1 MIVIIMIL
9 IVGLVLNLQV
19 QAADVGNSFSSGG
32 FSSSY
37 SGSSS
42 SSSGDIFELFFDI
55 LYMILYL
62 PFPLNIIIIGLMI
75 YSLVFAQRKTN
86 YNVKKSQ
93 INKNVR
99 SNRHISMH
107 KQEMINDLIEI
118 RENDPSFS
126 KYEFESYAKELY
138 LMIEEAIESQDT
150 SKISN
155 YINPE
160 LLSNFQQYIDQVK
173 SQGKHIIFDG
183 QEFLSSEI
191 KDIIFS
197 EEYQKIILELF
208 INEKTLIIKNNKN
221 MPTKINR
228 INKVVELEFVRKS
241 SMKTNDTRLSV
252 TNCQTCG
259 APNSIEVSGSCQ
271 YCGTNLVNDYSGWV
285 LMNEKKIGEK
295 ESLYYKMYS
304 SGVLS
309 IHNHEQETVEQ
320 VLQVDDSFNQEEFE
334 QYVAESFIAV
344 QEGWENRDM
353 ESVRKF
359 ESDELFRTHR
369 QQIQEYIDKK
379 QYPYLENQEINDIH
393 LNEFII
399 DGKNEYLNV
408 IVDCNLQVFLKDAS
422 GKIIDGNQSFKNNG
436 YKLRYKRAAGVQS
449 QKIELAT
456 CPNCGAP
463 LEFGESGAC
472 AYCQSFVT
480 NGEHGW
486 VLDNYEALYQF
497 KKGNLNYRKSV
508 YEKMQLKQEEQK
520 NV

>member
-1 MIVIIMIL
+1 MIVIVMII
-9 IVGLVLNLQV
+9 IVGLTLNLQV

-42 SSSGDIFELFFDI
+42 SGDLSGSIFDI
-55 LYMILYL
+55 IYIILYL
-62 PFPLNIIIIGLMI
+62 PFPLNIMVIGLMI
-75 YSLVFAQRKTN
+75 YFVVVAQQKTN
-86 YNVKKSQ
+86 YNVKKNQ
-93 INKNVR
+93 IKRNVK
-99 SNRHISMH
+99 SNQHVNMH
-107 KQEMINDLIEI
+107 KQEIIKDLIEI

-126 KYEFESYAKELY
+126 KFEFESYAKELY

-155 YINPE
+155 YVNPE
-160 LLSNFQQYIDQVK
+160 LLKNFEQYINQIK
-173 SQGKHIIFDG
+173 SQGKHNIFDG

-191 KDIIFS
+191 KDIVFDP
-197 EEYQKIILELF
+197 EYQKIVLELF
-208 INEKTLIIKNNKN
+208 INEKTLIINDNKKVPNN
-221 MPTKINR
+221 INR

-241 SMKTNDTRLSV
+241 NMKTNDARLSV

-259 APNSIEVSGSCQ
+259 APNSIEASGSCQ

-285 LMNEKKIGEK
+285 LMNERKLGEK

-309 IHNHEQETVEQ
+309 IHNHEQKTVEQ
-320 VLQVDDSFNQEEFE
+320 VLQVDKLFNQEEFE

-422 GKIIDGNQSFKNNG
+422 GKIIDGNESFKNNG
-436 YKLRYKRAAGVQS
+436 YKLRYKRAVGVES

-497 KKGNLNYRKSV
+497 KNGNINYRKSV
-508 YEKMQLKQEEQK
+508 YEKMKLKQEEQK
-520 NV
+520 NT